1 MGALQ
6 SSRVRPSSHRK
17 LHGNR
22 ARCATKMVEP
32 DPFLAMPHA
41 LLAMLRLG
49 SAALPIGSFAYSQG
63 LEQAVATSAVHDRVS
78 ASEWL
83 VGLLSSSVLS
93 GDVPVLVRL
102 RSAWLAGT
110 SPEIRRWNDFLYA
123 TRATRELREEER
135 QLGSA
140 LFRLLGRLGEARA
153 REQVSNPRATLASAF
168 ALASC
173 GWQMPL
179 SAVALAYCFAFSE
192 AQVGAATRLIPLGQ
206 SDAQLVLS
214 SGLACVEAE
223 LSAALART
231 DDEITH
237 TAPGQA
243 IFSALHESQYSR
255 LFRS

>member
-1 MGALQ
+1 MAEPESFLPR
-6 SSRVRPSSHRK
+6 SS
-17 LHGNR
+17 
-22 ARCATKMVEP
+22 
-32 DPFLAMPHA
+32 A
-41 LLAMLRLG
+41 LLGMLRLG

-63 LEQAVATSAVHDRVS
+63 LEQAVAAGVVHDRAS

-83 VGLLSSSVLS
+83 LGLLSNSTLS
-93 GDVPVLVRL
+93 GDVPVLARL
-102 RSAWLAGT
+102 QRAWLGAHGA
-110 SPEIRRWNDFLYA
+110 EVRRWNDFLFA

-153 REQVSNPRATLASAF
+153 PEHVADPRATLASAF

-173 GWQMPL
+173 TWQMPL

-206 SDAQLVLS
+206 SDAQLMLS
-214 SGLACVEAE
+214 SALDRVEAE
-223 LSAALART
+223 LADALARS

-243 IFSALHESQYSR
+243 IFSALHENQYSR